1 MKTFVQF
8 LYNLAE
14 EPESDAKYNMRMR
27 QNTRRLLK
35 IANRGSTKRIKARN
49 KIRRRPESKLNIASH
64 EKAKDVVLKGK
75 IKDNVRQSF
84 TRNLVA
90 KFSDRIDRKEIKFDR
105 LLKRQEP
112 KRVKA
117 ARKARTQK
125 GKNE

>member
-1 MKTFVQF
+1 MKTFLQF
-8 LYNLAE
+8 LE
-14 EPESDAKYNMRMR
+14 EPETDAEYNLRMR
-27 QNTRRLLK
+27 QNTRRLLR
-35 IANRGSTKRIKARN
+35 IANRASTKRIKARN

-75 IKDNVRQSF
+75 IKDNVRPSF

>member
-1 MKTFVQF
+1 MKTFLQF
-8 LYNLAE
+8 LE
-14 EPESDAKYNMRMR
+14 EPETDPEYNMRMR
-27 QNTRRLLK
+27 QNTRRLLR
-35 IANRGSTKRIKARN
+35 IANRASTKRIKARN

-75 IKDNVRQSF
+75 IKDNVRPSF

>member
-75 IKDNVRQSF
+75 IKDNVRPSF

>member
-75 IKDNVRQSF
+75 IKDNVRPSF

-125 GKNE
+125 GKKE

>member
-8 LYNLAE
+8 LYNLVE

-75 IKDNVRQSF
+75 IKDNVRPSF

>member
-49 KIRRRPESKLNIASH
+49 KIIRRPESKLNIASH

-75 IKDNVRQSF
+75 IKDNVRPSF
-84 TRNLVA
+84 TRNMVA

-117 ARKARTQK
+117 ARKAKTQK

>member
-75 IKDNVRQSF
+75 IKDNVRPSF

-117 ARKARTQK
+117 ARKAKTQK

>member
-49 KIRRRPESKLNIASH
+49 KITPRPESKLNIASH

-75 IKDNVRQSF
+75 IKDNVRPSF

-117 ARKARTQK
+117 ARKAKTQK

>member
-64 EKAKDVVLKGK
+64 EKAKGVVLKGK
-75 IKDNVRQSF
+75 VKDNVKPSF
-84 TRNLVA
+84 TRKLVA
-90 KFSDRIDRKEIKFDR
+90 RFSDRIDRKEIKFDR

-117 ARKARTQK
+117 ARKAKTQK

>member
-75 IKDNVRQSF
+75 IKDNVRPSF

-90 KFSDRIDRKEIKFDR
+90 KFSDRIDRKEIK
-105 LLKRQEP
+105 LKRILTRQEP
-112 KRVKA
+112 KRIKA
-117 ARKARTQK
+117 ARARYK
-125 GKNE
+125 SKK